1 MHFNGQSSRIRR
13 EELFDRFE
21 LFLDEERHR
30 GFFDFFSSV
39 VFFDLGDV
47 VVVVVVVVFVPVVQ
61 SICFYFII
69 TIFLVRYFLFLLH
82 LHEQTV
88 HSWLRLIWNV
98 NFRLRAD

>member
-1 MHFNGQSSRIRR
+1 MHFNGQSARIRR

-39 VFFDLGDV
+39 VFFDLVDV
-47 VVVVVVVVFVPVVQ
+47 VVVVPVVQ
-61 SICFYFII
+61 SIYFYSI
-69 TIFLVRYFLFLLH
+69 TICFVRYFLFLLH